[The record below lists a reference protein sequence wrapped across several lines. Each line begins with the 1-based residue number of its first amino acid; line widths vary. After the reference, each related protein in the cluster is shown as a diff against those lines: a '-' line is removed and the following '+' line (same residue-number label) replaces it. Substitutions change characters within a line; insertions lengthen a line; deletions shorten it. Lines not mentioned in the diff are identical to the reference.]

1 MIRSR
6 WLAVASAAS
15 AVVLATAWT
24 GGTAASSFADTT
36 TPAPAPSVTSTAP
49 GQPADP
55 SATPGSD
62 AARRDLARLVR
73 TDGPADLGTTT
84 LGLGGWRVAS
94 TADDHGTGQEV
105 SQAGHSTHGWL
116 HVRPDDAGAPGTE
129 INALLQNG
137 ACPKVFYSDHL
148 RTCFGTQ
155 ETGAETVKRFAVP
168 WWYRTT
174 FATPKHAGPSGHAEL
189 VLNGVVGEADVW
201 VNGTRVATRS
211 TITGAYTQHRLDV
224 SRLLR
229 AKGGNTLAI
238 EVYPNNP
245 LKLFTVSNIDW
256 TQVPPDQNTG
266 IQFPVQ
272 LQSSSGV
279 ELTDGHVVQQTAAD
293 LSSTRLTVSAKV
305 TNSTHQT
312 RRVSVAALVV
322 APDDAA
328 APVYVT
334 KQVDVPAGTTQVSIT
349 PADDPALEITHPAI
363 WWPYRMGAQPLYT
376 LVTALVSQG
385 AVVNSTTSHFGVRTT
400 SSALVGASPLTPGGV
415 RQYTINGRPLVLRGG
430 GFDPDLFLRYSAAD
444 TAQQIRLLRS
454 AGLNTVR
461 VEGHF
466 MPQDFYDQMD
476 AAGILVASG
485 YSCCDA
491 WELPTDTPVSN
502 HDLGVLSSS
511 AYNLAR
517 LLRDHPSVFTFQW
530 SDNNPTAPQEDV
542 TLKAFRAEDFDV
554 PTLASAEYKS
564 SPQLGLSGEKEGPYD
579 WVPPSYWYD
588 RQHSSYADDPS
599 LTNAGGAWALDSE
612 ESAGHTVPT
621 RDSMNRFLSP
631 ADQRKLWHDPKAN
644 QYHANAET
652 GTTGY
657 AFGTL
662 YNFDT
667 ALKQRYGR
675 WSNLNGYVAQAQ
687 LANYENVR
695 AQFEA
700 FILHSADPQSPSTG
714 TIYWMA
720 NKGWP
725 TLLWALYN
733 ADYDQAGSFFGA
745 QEANRPLHALFDPST
760 QRVAVDNLTGQA
772 ASGLTVDAKVVA
784 TDGAVLD
791 SGRSTSLELA
801 GQQVR
806 TGVLQLHVPATTAP
820 PQKASTYLVELV
832 LRHGSTVVD
841 RNTYWYSTQADVV
854 DWGKTLGNPQATMTQ
869 YADLTGLHSLAA
881 ARIRATV
888 RSSTH
893 GGTETTKVTITNT
906 SPRATAFFVRADVR
920 RGKAD
925 GHRRGGD
932 DQVRTATWSTND
944 LSLAPGQRQT
954 ITATYAHRQL
964 HGDRP
969 VVTLGGWNV
978 HPTPPKKEHP

>member
-1 MIRSR
+1 MITSR
-6 WLAVASAAS
+6 RLAVVSAAS
-15 AVVLATAWT
+15 ALVLATTWL
-24 GGTAASSFADTT
+24 GGGAASADTP
-36 TPAPAPSVTSTAP
+36 TPAPAA
-49 GQPADP
+49 AP
-55 SATPGSD
+55 SASPTTPSAPASAPALAQG
-62 AARRDLARLVR
+62 DLSRLLR
-73 TDGPADLGTTT
+73 TDAPADLGTTT
-84 LGLGGWRVAS
+84 LGRQGWRVVS
-94 TADDHGTGQEV
+94 TATEHGSGNAV
-105 SQAGHSTHGWL
+105 SQTGHSTKRWL
-116 HVRPDDAGAPGTE
+116 PVKPDDGGAPGTE

-137 ACPKVFYSDHL
+137 ACPKVFYSDNL
-148 RTCFGTQ
+148 KKCFGTQ
-155 ETGAETVKRFAVP
+155 ETGPETVKRFAVP

-174 FATPKHAGPSGHAEL
+174 FATPKHGDHAEL
-189 VLNGVVGEADVW
+189 ITNGVVGEADVW

-229 AKGGNTLAI
+229 AKGANTVAI
-238 EVYPNNP
+238 KVYPNDP
-245 LKLFTVSNIDW
+245 LKYFTVSNIDW
-256 TQVPPDQNTG
+256 TQIPPDQNTG

-272 LQSSSGV
+272 LQSSAGV
-279 ELTDGHVVQQTAAD
+279 ELSDSHVVQDTSAD

-305 TNSTHQT
+305 TNVTGRMQHA
-312 RRVSVAALVV
+312 SVAALVV
-322 APDDAA
+322 APDDAV

-334 KQVDVPAGTTQVSIT
+334 KQVDVGAGTTQVSIT
-349 PADDPALEITHPAI
+349 PADDPALTIRHPQV

-376 LVTALVSQG
+376 LVTALATQG
-385 AVVNSTTSHFGVRTT
+385 SLVNSTTSHFGVRTT
-400 SSALVGASPLTPGGV
+400 SSALVGAGPLAPGGV
-415 RQYTINGRPLVLRGG
+415 RQYTINGQPLVLRGG

-444 TAQQIRLLRS
+444 TAQQIRLLKS

-476 AAGILVASG
+476 DAGILVASG

-491 WELPTDTPVSN
+491 WELPTDTPTSS
-502 HDLGVLSSS
+502 HDLGVLTAS
-511 AYNLAR
+511 AYGVAR
-517 LLRDHPSVFTFQW
+517 SLRDHPSVFTFQW
-530 SDNNPTAPQEDV
+530 SDNNPTAPQEAV
-542 TLKAFRAEDFDV
+542 TLKAFAAEDFDV

-564 SPQLGLSGEKEGPYD
+564 SPQLGLAGEKEGPYD

-588 RQHSSYADDPS
+588 REHSSYADDSS

-631 ADQRKLWHDPKAN
+631 ADQRKLWQDPKAN

-662 YNFDT
+662 DNFDT
-667 ALKQRYGR
+667 ALTKRYGS
-675 WSNLNGYVAQAQ
+675 WSDLDGYVREAQ

-700 FILHSADPQSPSTG
+700 FILHSADPRTPSTG

-760 QRVAVDNLTGQA
+760 KTVSVDNLTGQA
-772 ASGLTVDAKVVA
+772 ASDLTVDAKVVG
-784 TDGAVLD
+784 TDGTVLD
-791 SGRSTSLELA
+791 ARRSGALGLA

-806 TGVLQLHVPATTAP
+806 NGVLPLSVPATTTTPA
-820 PQKASTYLVELV
+820 KASTYLVELV
-832 LRHGSTVVD
+832 LRRGSTVVD

-869 YADLTGLHSLAA
+869 YGDLTGLHGLA
-881 ARIRATV
+881 RATV
-888 RSSTH
+888 SVTTRTTRH
-893 GGTETTKVTITNT
+893 GGTATTAVTVTNT
-906 SPRATAFFVRADVR
+906 SSATAFFLRADVR
-920 RGKAD
+920 RGTAS

-932 DQVRTATWSTND
+932 DQVRTATWSAND
-944 LSLAPGQRQT
+944 TSLAPGESQT
-954 ITATYAHRQL
+954 ITATYARRQL
-964 HGDRP
+964 HGDHP
-969 VVTLGGWNV
+969 VVTVGGWNV
-978 HPTPPKKEHP
+978 PTATH

>member
-1 MIRSR
+1 MITSR
-6 WLAVASAAS
+6 WLAVASATS
-15 AVVLATAWT
+15 AVVFATTWM
-24 GGTAASSFADTT
+24 GGGAALADTP
-36 TPAPAPSVTSTAP
+36 TPSPAPSSAPSAQP
-49 GQPADP
+49 GQAV
-55 SATPGSD
+55 AQ
-62 AARRDLARLVR
+62 RDLSRLVR

-84 LGLGGWRVAS
+84 LGLKGWRVVS
-94 TADDHGTGQEV
+94 TATEHGSGSVV
-105 SQAGHSTHGWL
+105 SQTSHPTKRWL
-116 HVRPDDAGAPGTE
+116 PVKPDDGGAPGTE

-137 ACPKVFYSDHL
+137 ACPKVFYSDNL
-148 RTCFGTQ
+148 RKCFGTQ
-155 ETGAETVKRFAVP
+155 ETGPETVKRFAVP

-174 FATPKHAGPSGHAEL
+174 FATPKHRDHAEL
-189 VLNGVVGEADVW
+189 VTNGVVGEADVW

-224 SRLLR
+224 GRLLR
-229 AKGGNTLAI
+229 AKGSNTVAI
-238 EVYPNNP
+238 KVYPNNP
-245 LKLFTVSNIDW
+245 LRYFTVSNIDW
-256 TQVPPDQNTG
+256 TQIPPDQNTG
-266 IQFPVQ
+266 IQFPIQ
-272 LQSSSGV
+272 LQSSAGV
-279 ELTDGHVVQQTAAD
+279 ELSDSHVVQDTSAD
-293 LSSTRLTVSAKV
+293 LASTRLTVSAKV
-305 TNSTHQT
+305 TNVTGRPQHAI
-312 RRVSVAALVV
+312 VAALVV

-334 KQVDVPAGTTQVSIT
+334 KQVDVGAGTTQVSIT
-349 PADDPALEITHPAI
+349 PADDAALTIQHPRV
-363 WWPYRMGAQPLYT
+363 WWPYRMGDQPLYT
-376 LVTALVSQG
+376 LVTALATQG
-385 AVVNSTTSHFGVRTT
+385 SLINSTTSHFGVRTT
-400 SSALVGASPLTPGGV
+400 SSALVGAGPLAPGGV

-491 WELPTDTPVSN
+491 WELPTDTPTSSR
-502 HDLGVLSSS
+502 DLGVLTAS
-511 AYNLAR
+511 AYGVAR
-517 LLRDHPSVFTFQW
+517 SLRDHPSVFTFQW
-530 SDNNPTAPQEDV
+530 SDNNPTAPQEAV

-564 SPQLGLSGEKEGPYD
+564 SPQLGLAGEKEGPYD

-588 RQHSSYADDPS
+588 REHSPYADDSS

-631 ADQRKLWHDPKAN
+631 ADQRRLWTDPKAN

-667 ALKQRYGR
+667 ALTKRYGP
-675 WSNLNGYVAQAQ
+675 WSDLDGYVRQAQ

-700 FILHSADPQSPSTG
+700 FLLHSADPTSPSSG

-745 QEANRPLHALFDPST
+745 QEANRSLHTLFDPST
-760 QRVAVDNLTGQA
+760 KSVAIDNLTG
-772 ASGLTVDAKVVA
+772 ASVAGLSVDARVVA
-784 TDGAVLD
+784 TDGTVLD
-791 SGRSTSLELA
+791 SHRSAALEL
-801 GQQVR
+801 GQQQVR
-806 TGVLQLHVPATTAP
+806 TGVLQLSVPATTAP
-820 PQKASTYLVELV
+820 PQRASTYLVELV
-832 LRHGSTVVD
+832 LRRGSTVVD

-854 DWGKTLGNPQATMTQ
+854 DWDATLGNPQATMTQ
-869 YADLTGLHSLAA
+869 YADLTGLHHLAT
-881 ARIRATV
+881 ARVTVSARTTTHHGTATTRVTV
-888 RSSTH
+888 R
-893 GGTETTKVTITNT
+893 NT
-906 SPRATAFFVRADVR
+906 SPTATAFFVRADVR
-920 RGKAD
+920 RGRSN
-925 GHRRGGD
+925 GTRRAAD
-932 DQVRTATWSTND
+932 DQVRTATWSADD
-944 LSLAPGQRQT
+944 LSLAPGESQT
-954 ITATYAHRQL
+954 ITATYARKQL
-964 HGDRP
+964 HGDHP
-969 VVTLGGWNV
+969 LVTVGGWNV
-978 HPTPPKKEHP
+978 ATATH

>member
-1 MIRSR
+1 MTMSR
-6 WLAVASAAS
+6 WLAVASATS
-15 AVVLATAWT
+15 AVVLVTTWMS
-24 GGTAASSFADTT
+24 GSAASVAETPMPSPTSTT
-36 TPAPAPSVTSTAP
+36 SPAPVETPPAP
-49 GQPADP
+49 DL
-55 SATPGSD
+55 
-62 AARRDLARLVR
+62 ARRDLTALLR
-73 TDGPADLGTTT
+73 TNGPADLGTAT
-84 LGLGGWRVAS
+84 LGLHGWEVVS
-94 TADDHGTGQEV
+94 TAKDRGTGNAV
-105 SQAGHSTHGWL
+105 SQAGHSTRGWL
-116 HVRPDDAGAPGTE
+116 RVTPDDGGAPGTE

-137 ACPKVFYSDHL
+137 ACPKVFYSD
-148 RTCFGTQ
+148 TMKKCFGTQ
-155 ETGAETVKRFAVP
+155 ETGPETVKKFAVP

-174 FATPKHAGPSGHAEL
+174 FTTPKHLGPAGHAEL
-189 VLNGVVGEADVW
+189 VTNGVVGEADVW
-201 VNGTRVATRS
+201 VNGTRVATRD

-229 AKGGNTLAI
+229 AKGSNTVAI
-238 EVYPNNP
+238 KVYPNNP
-245 LKLFTVSNIDW
+245 LRYFTVSNIDW
-256 TQVPPDQNTG
+256 TQIPPDQNTG

-272 LQSSSGV
+272 LQTSSGV
-279 ELTDGHVVQQTAAD
+279 ELTDSHVVQQTAAD
-293 LSSTRLTVSAKV
+293 LSTTRLTVSAKV
-305 TNSTHQT
+305 TNTTDRTQRAT
-312 RRVSVAALVV
+312 VAALVV
-322 APDDAA
+322 SPDDAA
-328 APVYVT
+328 APLYVT
-334 KQVDVPAGTTQVSIT
+334 RQVDVPTGTTQVSIT
-349 PADDPALEITHPAI
+349 PADDPALAITRPRI

-376 LVTALVSQG
+376 LVTALASHG
-385 AVVNSTTSHFGVRTT
+385 TLVNSTTSHFGVRTT
-400 SSALVGASPLTPGGV
+400 SSALVGASPLAPGGV

-491 WELPTDTPVSN
+491 WELPTDTPTSS
-502 HDLGVLSSS
+502 HDLGVLTAS
-511 AYNLAR
+511 AYGVAR
-517 LLRDHPSVFTFQW
+517 SLRDHPSVFTFQW
-530 SDNNPTAPQEDV
+530 SDNNPTTPQEAV

-564 SPQLGLSGEKEGPYD
+564 SPQLGLAGEKEGPYD

-588 RQHSSYADDPS
+588 REHSPYADDSS

-621 RDSMNRFLSP
+621 RDSMSRFLSP
-631 ADQRKLWHDPKAN
+631 ADQRRLWKDPKAN

-652 GTTGY
+652 GTSGY

-667 ALKQRYGR
+667 ALTKRYGP
-675 WSNLNGYVAQAQ
+675 WSDLDGYVREAQ

-700 FILHSADPQSPSTG
+700 FLLHSADPASPSTG

-745 QEANRPLHALFDPST
+745 QEANRSLHTLFDPST
-760 QRVAVDNLTGQA
+760 KSVAIDNLTG
-772 ASGLTVDAKVVA
+772 ASVAGLSVDARVVA
-784 TDGAVLD
+784 TDGTVLD
-791 SGRSTSLELA
+791 SHRSAALEL
-801 GQQVR
+801 GQQQVR
-806 TGVLQLHVPATTAP
+806 TGVLQLSVPATTAP
-820 PQKASTYLVELV
+820 PQRASTYLVELV
-832 LRHGSTVVD
+832 LRRGSTVVD
-841 RNTYWYSTQADVV
+841 RNTYWYSTQADAV
-854 DWGKTLGNPQATMTQ
+854 DWDATLGNPQATMTQ
-869 YADLTGLHSLAA
+869 YADLTGLHDLNA
-881 ARIRATV
+881 ARVTV
-888 RSSTH
+888 SARTTTH
-893 GGTETTKVTITNT
+893 HGTATTKVTVRNT
-906 SPRATAFFVRADVR
+906 SPTATAFFVRADVR
-920 RGKAD
+920 RGRSN
-925 GHRRGGD
+925 GTRRGGD
-932 DQVRTATWSTND
+932 DQVRTATWSAD
-944 LSLAPGQRQT
+944 DISLAPGERQT
-954 ITATYAHRQL
+954 VTATYAHRQL

-978 HPTPPKKEHP
+978 HPTTR

>member
-1 MIRSR
+1 MITSR

-15 AVVLATAWT
+15 AVVLATTWM
-24 GGTAASSFADTT
+24 GGSAASFADTATPTPSPPAAAPTASAAT
-36 TPAPAPSVTSTAP
+36 TPAAPDVA
-49 GQPADP
+49 Q
-55 SATPGSD
+55 
-62 AARRDLARLVR
+62 RDLTSLVR
-73 TDGPADLGTTT
+73 SNGPADLGTAT
-84 LGLGGWRVAS
+84 LGLKGWQVVS
-94 TADDHGTGQEV
+94 TADDRSAGSAV
-105 SQAGHSTHGWL
+105 SQPGHSTHGWL
-116 HVRPDDAGAPGTE
+116 RVRPDDGGAPGTE

-137 ACPKVFYSDHL
+137 PCPKVFYSDNL
-148 RTCFGTQ
+148 KKCFGTQ
-155 ETGAETVKRFAVP
+155 ETGPETVKKFAVP

-174 FATPKHAGPSGHAEL
+174 FATPKHAGHAEL
-189 VLNGVVGEADVW
+189 ITNGVVGEADVW

-224 SRLLR
+224 STLLR
-229 AKGGNTLAI
+229 AKGSNTVAI
-238 EVYPNNP
+238 KVYPNNP
-245 LKLFTVSNIDW
+245 LTYFTVSNIDW
-256 TQVPPDQNTG
+256 TQIPPDQNTG

-272 LQSSSGV
+272 LQSSSVV
-279 ELTDGHVVQQTAAD
+279 ELTDSHVVQQTAAD
-293 LSSTRLTVSAKV
+293 LSSTRLTVSAKI
-305 TNSTHQT
+305 TNATHEPQHAT
-312 RRVSVAALVV
+312 VAALVV

-334 KQVDVPAGTTQVSIT
+334 KQVDVPAGTTQVLIT
-349 PADDPALEITHPAI
+349 PTDAPALEIHRPKI
-363 WWPYRMGAQPLYT
+363 WWPYRMGDQPLYT
-376 LVTALVSQG
+376 LVTALATQG
-385 AVVNSTTSHFGVRTT
+385 ALINSTTSHFGVRTT
-400 SSALVGASPLTPGGV
+400 SSALVGAGPLAPGGV
-415 RQYTINGRPLVLRGG
+415 RQYTINGSPLVLRGG

-444 TAQQIRLLRS
+444 TAQQIRLLKS

-485 YSCCDA
+485 FSCCDA
-491 WELPTDTPVSN
+491 WELPTDTPTSN
-502 HDLGVLSSS
+502 HDLGVLTAS
-511 AYNLAR
+511 AFNLAR
-517 LLRDHPSVFTFQW
+517 VLRDHPSVFTFQW

-564 SPQLGLSGEKEGPYD
+564 SPQLGLAGEKEGPYD

-588 RQHSSYADDPS
+588 RTHSPYADDDS

-631 ADQRKLWHDPKAN
+631 ADQRALWQDPKAN

-667 ALKQRYGR
+667 ALTKRYGA
-675 WSNLNGYVAQAQ
+675 WSNLDGYVAQAQ

-700 FILHSADPQSPSTG
+700 FVLHSANPESPSTG

-745 QEANRPLHALFDPST
+745 QEANRPLHAMFDPAT
-760 QRVAVDNLTGQA
+760 KTVAVDNLTGRA
-772 ASGLTVDAKVVA
+772 ASGLTVDATVVA
-784 TDGAVLD
+784 TDGTVLD
-791 SGRSTSLELA
+791 TQHSGPLELA
-801 GQQVR
+801 AQQVR
-806 TGVLQLHVPATTAP
+806 TGVLPLSVPATTAP
-820 PQKASTYLVELV
+820 PQRASTYLVELV
-832 LRHGSTVVD
+832 LRRGSAVVD

-854 DWGKTLGNPQATMTQ
+854 DWAKTLGNPQATMTQ
-869 YADLTGLHSLAA
+869 YGDLTALHSLA
-881 ARIRATV
+881 RATV
-888 RSSTH
+888 KVKAKTTRH
-893 GGTETTKVTITNT
+893 GGTATTTVTVTNT
-906 SPRATAFFVRADVR
+906 SRTATAFFVRADIR
-920 RGKAD
+920 RGTSS
-925 GHRRGGD
+925 GRRRGGD
-932 DQVRTATWSTND
+932 DQVRTATWSSND
-944 LSLAPGQRQT
+944 LSLAPGQRQI
-954 ITATYAHRQL
+954 ITASYARSRL

-978 HPTPPKKEHP
+978 PSTTR